1 MATDNKEKKN
11 VTGLDTALDRK
22 EAEYDLVTA
31 LLEAAAYKTD
41 EDNITEV
48 TIARNGKF
56 LFVVHIHPISDKD
69 VKFAQKKAGIYKPN
83 PTNKKLGMIKVDQD
97 NAKFASW
104 MIYLATTEE
113 DQEKIWGNKQ
123 VMGKYG
129 IMENWESLDI
139 LLTKGEKDAL
149 LDQVFDI
156 SGMNDDDDD
165 DNEDGNEKMDEET
178 FQPTSD

>member
-1 MATDNKEKKN
+1 MATEKKETQN
-11 VTGLDTALDRK
+11 VTGLDTAMDRK

-41 EDNITEV
+41 EENITEV

-56 LFVVHIHPISDKD
+56 LFVVRIHPLSDSDIKI
-69 VKFAQKKAGIYKPN
+69 AQKKAGVYKPN
-83 PTNKKLGMIKVDQD
+83 PTNKKLGQIKVDQD
-97 NAKFASW
+97 NAKLASW

-129 IMENWESLDI
+129 LMENWECVDT
-139 LLTKGEKDAL
+139 LLKKGEKDKL
-149 LDQVFDI
+149 LEQVFEI
-156 SGMNDDDDD
+156 SGMNDDDD
-165 DNEDGNEKMDEET
+165 EGEQKMDEET